1 MSKIVHAW
9 PYRKMLQLVAIITLV
24 GFGGCG
30 SGMPRT
36 YPAKGKV
43 VFKGG
48 KPVTDGRIQFQSVSD
63 PQIKALGEI
72 DKDGSFFLTTY
83 VADKNVRGAPAG
95 PYRVAVELERPT
107 KVVALPDAHT
117 VEPQENDFTIVIE
130 KPRR

>member
-1 MSKIVHAW
+1 MSKIAHAL
-9 PYRKMLQLVAIITLV
+9 PYGGRLLLVAAIALV
-24 GFGGCG
+24 GIGGCG
-30 SGMPRT
+30 SSMPKT

-63 PQIKALGEI
+63 PQIKAVGEI

-83 VADKNVRGAPAG
+83 VADRNVRGAPAG

-107 KVVALPDAHT
+107 KVVALPDAYT
-117 VEPQENDFTIVIE
+117 VEPHGNDFTVVIE
-130 KPRR
+130 RPRR